1 VSPFPRLD
9 DTIVAVATPPGRSG
23 IGIVRLSGSSARN
36 IAEIFFESSA
46 PFQNRLARFGVF
58 REPPSKS
65 SIDQVVNALR
75 SVNLFDLEVEVLKEG
90 LFDGQQKDGLGNP
103 KRYDGESTMMKVK
116 ALFESPG

>member
-1 VSPFPRLD
+1 MIIHNATKLILRQGFRFDSGQAGNLLQPVNYLLPR
-9 DTIVAVATPPGRSG
+9 
-23 IGIVRLSGSSARN
+23 
-36 IAEIFFESSA
+36 
-46 PFQNRLARFGVF
+46 F
-58 REPPSKS
+58 RHANDPITRKSEGGNVKGKS